1 LEDDVELEAGE
12 PGRRLGPHVRK
23 AAVSIG
29 RGVAHEGARGILG
42 RRRCDVDEVELEA
55 RDPSIFGKIFKGIK
69 QAASHILG
77 REDAEEEIYIARE
90 INYDELD

>member
-23 AAVSIG
+23 AAVSIR
-29 RGVAHEGARGILG
+29 RGVAHEGARAILG
-42 RRRCDVDEVELEA
+42 RRYDVDEVELEA

-69 QAASHILG
+69 QAAGQILG